1 MSPNHQNSFGD
12 VPFSNL
18 EQKRRRNK
26 FQVLLW
32 VHKRIMISL
41 YWIQHTK
48 KNLKLTSQFCTL
60 KNCRFA
66 KESLI
71 LICYFTRAPI
81 LWLNGFHSYI
91 AQGIALP
98 KLTAKYDRTSLN
110 SLKWGTFILQIYR
123 KSFLTLWERIAYIT
137 PILRSVTQIYSGK
150 TDQENVLNNHL
161 NERKYC
167 LSMQEKQYLLI
178 KPYCEKDFWHINR
191 TH

>member
-1 MSPNHQNSFGD
+1 M
-12 VPFSNL
+12 
-18 EQKRRRNK
+18 
-26 FQVLLW
+26 
-32 VHKRIMISL
+32 
-41 YWIQHTK
+41 
-48 KNLKLTSQFCTL
+48 
-60 KNCRFA
+60 
-66 KESLI
+66 
-71 LICYFTRAPI
+71 
-81 LWLNGFHSYI
+81 
-91 AQGIALP
+91 
-98 KLTAKYDRTSLN
+98 
-110 SLKWGTFILQIYR
+110 QIYR